1 MLWLAKPRSRYACL
15 QSLVAIVL
23 SYELLFGNES
33 VVSRWMAELGVG
45 GLLVSILAILVMPK
59 SALQSRWFINGLVG
73 IDTLMSAAAVYLA
86 GNAREDF
93 YLSFFLL
100 ILIATSVRS
109 LGHMLA
115 LSMVV
120 CIGYGGLLAEGVVTT
135 GELSV
140 GQMMGVPVLL
150 MMGVF
155 YGLTLEELGSERRRG
170 EGLSHRLAEL
180 RLEEEHL
187 LLTRDRLLHETAQL
201 KSALAAAKRGEAASQ
216 STSEPRVVVDRT
228 RNIPPVENERR
239 VHMER
244 LAEQVATMLQDIAR
258 QTGRE
263 SGALRAKLKRDDPLI
278 KHVEQVLLA
287 GERTATVATQ
297 LQALL
302 QHEPVK
308 RELCSL
314 NTVLGELE
322 LTIREMLP
330 AGIILSLDLA
340 PEGGF
345 VEADPGMVEYIILHL
360 VMNARDSMI
369 TGGHLALATRSI
381 ADEGAAPPAARRAQL
396 IVRDTGCGMSGEAQA
411 RLLEPFYTTKSRGSA
426 WGMGLSKV
434 QTLVDRLGGTL
445 SIASQSGRG
454 TEITIAWPRLE
465 SSQRAKIVPSVEPT
479 LCADGVERIL
489 VVEEDEC
496 LRKWTVAALRRARY
510 QVLEA
515 QSGVEAMLLAQQEG
529 GNIRLVLCNL
539 VMPEISGAELAERL
553 FSQRSIVKAIFTS
566 NYPEEA
572 IKSHRISSRYYLQKP
587 YRQDELLRKVRDV
600 LDAA

>member
-1 MLWLAKPRSRYACL
+1 
-15 QSLVAIVL
+15 
-23 SYELLFGNES
+23 
-33 VVSRWMAELGVG
+33 
-45 GLLVSILAILVMPK
+45 
-59 SALQSRWFINGLVG
+59 
-73 IDTLMSAAAVYLA
+73 
-86 GNAREDF
+86 
-93 YLSFFLL
+93 
-100 ILIATSVRS
+100 
-109 LGHMLA
+109 
-115 LSMVV
+115 
-120 CIGYGGLLAEGVVTT
+120 
-135 GELSV
+135 
-140 GQMMGVPVLL
+140 
-150 MMGVF
+150 
-155 YGLTLEELGSERRRG
+155 
-170 EGLSHRLAEL
+170 
-180 RLEEEHL
+180 
-187 LLTRDRLLHETAQL
+187 
-201 KSALAAAKRGEAASQ
+201 
-216 STSEPRVVVDRT
+216 
-228 RNIPPVENERR
+228 
-239 VHMER
+239 MER